1 VSKSFWVDVLKIAL
15 GTALGGLLALFGFI
29 AIIEFI
35 RVYAPWIFNIYGG

>member
-1 VSKSFWVDVLKIAL
+1 MSKSFWVDVLKIAL

-35 RVYAPWIFNIYGG
+35 QAFAPWIFELY

>member
-1 VSKSFWVDVLKIAL
+1 MNKSFWIDVLKIAL

-35 RVYAPWIFNIYGG
+35 QAFAPWIFQFY